1 MTFVPIGPD
10 PAGDSGDMNDENAA
24 ADRVIVGVDGSASSI
39 AALRYAARIA
49 DALGA
54 PLEAVTT
61 WSSPPFADTY
71 LVPSWSPKDDAR
83 SVLDAAVEQAFGAEP
98 PPLKRTVLLGPAAG
112 VLIGLSR
119 RAGMLVLGSRGHGG
133 FAGLLLGSVSAACAA
148 HAHCPVLIVRDGTE
162 GTEAPTTAG
171 AS

>member
-10 PAGDSGDMNDENAA
+10 PAGDSGDMNDENAD

-54 PLEAVTT
+54 PLEAITT

-71 LVPSWSPKDDAR
+71 LVPSWSPKADAR
-83 SVLDAAVEQAFGAEP
+83 SVLDAAVELVTPLAGKDPGTLGAI
-98 PPLKRTVLLGPAAG
+98 KSTMYAAAVDALAQG
-112 VLIGLSR
+112 
-119 RAGMLVLGSRGHGG
+119 RA
-133 FAGLLLGSVSAACAA
+133 
-148 HAHCPVLIVRDGTE
+148 
-162 GTEAPTTAG
+162 
-171 AS
+171 